1 MDMDYRTKVFGLV
14 EIVLRV
20 PPLFVIDEILK
31 IGLIGFNGMAE
42 YDLTDIG
49 EKFEN
54 TENDFNNVTSHSGQY
69 DTVMYKVILMSVI
82 RLLISTFG

>member
-1 MDMDYRTKVFGLV
+1 MDYRTKVFGLV
-14 EIVLRV
+14 EIILRV

-31 IGLIGFNGMAE
+31 IGLIGFNGMVE

-54 TENDFNNVTSHSGQY
+54 TGNDFNNVSTHSAPY
-69 DTVMYKVILMSVI
+69 DPVMYKVILMSVI
-82 RLLISTFG
+82 RLLVSTIG